1 MRSCS
6 PACINNNHA
15 SPAQITNHGSGKE
28 LAQSTPVSINGEQE
42 NQVGCN
48 RRYQFKNLIN
58 KILNSDAQSCQ
69 M

>member
-1 MRSCS
+1 MQPSMHKQQSCKPS
-6 PACINNNHA
+6 SN
-15 SPAQITNHGSGKE
+15 TNHGSGKE

-42 NQVGCN
+42 NQIGCN